1 MIGDPSLIECGD
13 CLCLASRRAARALTR
28 AFDRQLRPHG
38 IRATQFSILTVLL
51 LRGPLSI
58 GELAEF
64 LGIERTTLTRNLALI
79 EGEGW
84 VDIRPGDDARSRVV
98 TATRKGRTVV
108 TAARAAWRQAQQ
120 AASAAIGRGGVDA
133 LHALARSF

>member
-1 MIGDPSLIECGD
+1 MNEDFSLIECGD

-38 IRATQFSILTVLL
+38 IRATQFSILTALL
-51 LRGPLSI
+51 VRGSLPI

-64 LGIERTTLTRNLALI
+64 LGVERTTLTRNLALV

-84 VDIRPGDDARSRVV
+84 VAIRPGDDARSRMVAV
-98 TATRKGRTVV
+98 TRKGRAVV
-108 TAARAAWRQAQQ
+108 TSALSAWRKAQQ
-120 AASAAIGRGGVDA
+120 AASGTIGQSGVDA
-133 LHALARSF
+133 LHVLARSV